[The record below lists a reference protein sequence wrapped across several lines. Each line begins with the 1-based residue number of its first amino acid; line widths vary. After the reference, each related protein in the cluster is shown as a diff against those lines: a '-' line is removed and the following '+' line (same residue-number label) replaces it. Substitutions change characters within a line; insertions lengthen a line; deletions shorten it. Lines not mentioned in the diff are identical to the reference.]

1 MAQFYPSRIN
11 GIHITMPIADDSNLQ
26 ALFYLSLSGF
36 LPNLFYSPE
45 EIKFNVSNRYSIR
58 SRISVILKEMG

>member
-1 MAQFYPSRIN
+1 
-11 GIHITMPIADDSNLQ
+11 MPIADDSNLQ

-36 LPNLFYSPE
+36 LPNLLYSPE